1 MLRTLVPNAR
11 AIFRLLADFQLT
23 EAEDGGAPRRRPRPH
38 TRPRRGCRRAPPAA
52 LPQRSAQACH
62 LHRLPCPACLTWP
75 KRRWAPPHEVR
86 VAVGHA
92 RVRAGREA
100 AGAPRVRR
108 AGIAFPHLFRLCR
121 ERFLV
126 GNELGLRAHLTEFRD
141 HALLQTR
148 CARRAPGAVA
158 VRSRESVK
166 AFAAARCCS
175 RGALRAR
182 PGGPGAAGANA
193 GRGVQ
198 SRLPRSPPRE
208 QLHRSLGF
216 QRALRSC
223 ASARQTPPGNGAHA
237 LLRPALARAHS
248 LATCVLSARAAC
260 CGRVVCHAALGPHRR
275 ASCLCWA

>member
-23 EAEDGGAPRRRPRPH
+23 EAEDGGAPRRRPH
-38 TRPRRGCRRAPPAA
+38 SYTRPRRGCRRAPLAA

-182 PGGPGAAGANA
+182 PGGQVRQARMRGAACRA
-193 GRGVQ
+193 G
-198 SRLPRSPPRE
+198 
-208 QLHRSLGF
+208 
-216 QRALRSC
+216 C
-223 ASARQTPPGNGAHA
+223 
-237 LLRPALARAHS
+237 
-248 LATCVLSARAAC
+248 
-260 CGRVVCHAALGPHRR
+260 RVRRR
-275 ASCLCWA
+275 ASSCTAPSGSSAPFALAPARGKRR